1 MSKETM
7 QVVQVEETKN
17 VEAIEETKPQGFF
30 SKVKE
35 GVKKHGKTILAVG
48 GTIVGVAG
56 LIAYFAGKGSPEMEP
71 IEYDVVEDLTDAEE
85 ELEEESV
92 EI

>member
-7 QVVQVEETKN
+7 QVVETENMEAVEE
-17 VEAIEETKPQGFF
+17 VKPQGFF

-35 GVKKHGKTILAVG
+35 GIKKHGKTILAVG
-48 GTIVGVAG
+48 GAIVGAAG
-56 LIAYFAGKGSPEMEP
+56 LIAYVTSKGSQEVTP
-71 IEYDVVEDLTDAEE
+71 IDYEVVEDLTEE
-85 ELEEESV
+85 DELEEESV